1 MHRILCG
8 PKAGLCVT
16 VVLLIVLTVVVG
28 VRALTEVELED
39 DYLVATKEFE
49 QQCIHRCPD
58 QNRTGFNE
66 HIDVSCGSDCY
77 ITQCGVGCRLW
88 ELALETSC
96 QNVCNKTDQELFE
109 PKELYC
115 VMGCND
121 ALQRY
126 FKWLKT
132 EIGTPPAPALVADS
146 LTATSLS
153 LEWEIP
159 ERLVQL
165 TKQKSYGPRS
175 YLVQWRYEEVAGD
188 WKFCR
193 NQSMGD
199 NSTIRV
205 DNLQPY
211 TKYRFRVALILSP
224 NRNDVLISEQSVII
238 QTLPKGVPT
247 SEPKIVRAVA
257 VDHSR
262 ISISWEPGPFP
273 NGIILTYVLQI
284 TDLDPEGYNAL
295 KDIPESNSSRY
306 YIFEKL
312 HPERN
317 YSVSVSMLNP
327 EGKGPPSTTY
337 VKTPPQPP
345 DQEKDIQ
352 PTLILGAERAVSSQ
366 GSDLLLDPP
375 NILYSS
381 HSSQK
386 IRGTAIHIR
395 RNLIFISD
403 DAGYIY
409 KAPLSKAVER
419 GRTAAHGRTA
429 ILTPEAGH
437 NFRPTL
443 LSVDWLNDHLY
454 ILGQVKAGGLWQISR
469 CDLNGDRMTVA
480 YAVLQK
486 KPTHFEVDPF
496 NGYLFWVMSSDS
508 SDAGLFRL
516 DLGDISNGVKH
527 EINPLQLNNVHN
539 LGAFTIDHVRFRV
552 LVPDQKNNTVL
563 SISLDGKI
571 TENIRQNTQQPR
583 FGKVKS
589 IALANGLFY
598 WTNGKEVLVEDY
610 HKKHESYYHNAFP
623 MDVNNTYFSI
633 YVNLTSA
640 QPIPTPVNPPRNVQ
654 ALLTNRKIKI
664 FWNVPHLLGIKG
676 KGAWQEWKYVL
687 ELIDGKTIRNISGT
701 AFTSE
706 ELELVSPG
714 QEYVIKAA
722 AYTDAGQGPWSTEFR
737 VRTLKDSHDRHMVW
751 SGSEGLLRSDVIGD
765 SVETLIGQTE
775 LEDGV
780 VTDITWFDNI
790 LYVVS
795 NSTLLF
801 YNQSEAG
808 VSKLRD
814 LESVECV
821 AVDWIG
827 RRLYFYNPS
836 QQMIVRSS
844 LHGEQHEP
852 IHNVNNVRA
861 IKFDA
866 LRGFIYHFTAYV
878 VEAFRLNGKDRHTY
892 YHEQHNRFA
901 GKEVIGMTLDLDGK
915 KVYWIVRTISNLELY
930 SEHMAGTGSPKPDSG
945 KVSPIAVLSDQ
956 FSVGPLT
963 HFSDRLLWLQK
974 DEIVVG
980 DLRGGNLAHIKNQKL
995 NGTRAFVIVDPAHHI
1010 YPEGNRNVNVLP
1022 NPVNDSSIRIQGT
1035 WKKFQIVW
1043 SPVSNVDY
1051 GKVFYKLTI
1060 KVAGRPDEIHEL
1072 SKPIHPYN
1080 SSGANHISPHTEI
1093 NVTISAFTHWRSSS
1107 FSVARLFSPS
1117 GKPSQPTHPRVYVR
1131 HFVDPIM
1138 YTHNIEATFRW
1149 SPPETPNGPIV
1160 GYKVHCWYEEDGQ
1173 INQVL
1178 EGEHVNGT
1186 ERIMRNLVHN
1196 VTYYF
1201 RVQAATTA
1209 RASEMTSV
1217 RLVDTAHDH
1226 PIPQAL
1232 IATREYII
1240 KVDFDSRN
1248 STQVVG
1254 TSTPVNF
1261 MARLARERK
1270 LFWVDENNELFQF
1283 DGASKLKLY
1292 STNGTVTSL
1301 TVDWIQ
1307 RILYWSQR
1315 ELVGSAI
1322 YAFDLS
1328 RFEHEGVHLANVV
1341 HKEGNISNLVVSPF
1355 DRKLFWIE
1363 EVPEDVIFVHTFD
1376 DKKTVEFFDDSFEEC
1391 PNRTAGIT
1399 VHPMLTL
1406 QTSVSEEARL
1416 FWGETGLRSIG
1427 LSNKT
1432 CVNFGFEYYPNMK
1445 SIAKDSDHFYWLDGN
1460 DAIVRMDE
1468 TGDRETITIPGAR
1481 TLLPLQLQYFPERQ
1495 CLIPLQKD
1503 QSYQANL
1510 LRKTE
1515 NSLTLWLPKAEVHTN
1530 CSTQP
1535 TGIRYLIFYEELS
1548 EANKNGT
1555 VDCDPLVC
1563 RRVSSYDRSKTIE
1576 GLKPFTWY
1584 KFQVMLTNFYQE
1596 HYGSVAGLDSPR
1608 MGAITILSTA
1618 VGAPS
1623 KPENIY
1629 AATLSPTEAIVYW
1642 SPSVV
1647 KNSDRVWYEIHWQ
1660 TENIHDG
1667 VKNKQQQPV
1676 GEFDESSGNLSIS
1689 LNRLQPNHSY
1699 TIWIQAH
1706 STKTTF
1712 SISDQAQI
1720 VTFPEPDDIHLVF
1733 NSSTELCV
1741 SWRPHMII
1749 SQYKVQYSAVG
1760 SKSWETIFETGVNAT
1775 TPENDEYKVTGL
1787 QPKTQY
1793 RFIVLLFY
1801 PNRKDPYVWPP
1812 DVRFVYETD
1821 ADRPSTPSRP
1831 IVTQLRQD
1839 VYKVSWEPAKDNGA
1853 VILEYALEALVRSPR
1868 NMNRVER
1875 SAAVE
1880 QLNDGNSEEMNNT
1893 IPTRMDVI
1901 PTDSQEYVTFDEH
1914 WDLVYNGTDVYWI
1927 IPEKQTFHK
1936 HTFRVRARNSC
1947 GWGPFSGESEPV
1959 SEPLLSGQTGSY
1971 LMIVLIISASI
1982 LIIFVVLILVVCAC
1996 RRAELEKKIL
2006 IDATTTRIPDVELA
2020 NLRELPRRGNFI
2032 HSNNI
2037 LYSSS
2042 PLTDSEIALLPQ
2054 IRREQ
2059 ISMTSSPFL
2068 GSGAFGEVYEG
2079 IVKGVGADAE
2089 TRVAIKTL
2097 RKGATEQEKAEFL
2110 QEAHLMSNFKHKH
2123 ILKLIGVCLDLDSL
2137 YIIMELMQ
2145 GGDLLSYLR
2154 SNRPTPG
2161 IPSILTLLDLISMC
2175 VDVATGCRYLEE
2187 MHFVHR
2193 DLACRNCL
2201 VSSMDPRERVVK
2213 IGDFGLARDIYKN
2226 DYYRKEGEG
2235 LLPVRWM
2242 SPESLVDGVFTS
2254 QSDIWAFGVLLWE
2267 IMTLGQQPYPARN
2280 NVEVLHYV
2288 RDGGRLGRPQDC
2300 PEELYQLMLKCW
2312 SYSPE
2317 DRPTFRYLL
2326 EVLKSLKERTS
2337 DSIQITSQFP
2347 CKVQNDIKF
2356 VGNSGSGGGFI
2367 ITPPTSSSG
2376 GSGATLMTTTI
2387 PKYLELVY
2395 EDSHSQNSKCSTG
2408 EDVPL
2413 TVGLPPPQHQNQVMP
2428 TDNGYEIPIHEIL
2441 LRQHSS
2447 NSIKGRTFSSSST
2460 VSNVSTLPATAST
2473 TTAVCSTGTSSSQ
2486 CQDDCSSLEAL
2497 LPMNSILTVK
2507 LPDEEEPPTGMDY
2520 QCSGTESSDTNEDSI
2535 NNGEQQVGGSV
2546 ADESKSVM

>member
-1 MHRILCG
+1 MQRILGG
-8 PKAGLCVT
+8 PNKGGFCPT
-16 VVLLIVLTVVVG
+16 VLIGLIVVG
-28 VRALTEVELED
+28 LSGRLVEGLTEVELED

-49 QQCIHRCPD
+49 QQCVHRCPD
-58 QNRTGFNE
+58 QNRTTFNE

-88 ELALETSC
+88 ELALESSC

-126 FKWLKT
+126 FKWLKS
-132 EIGTPPAPALVADS
+132 EIGSPPAPALVADS

-165 TKQKSYGPRS
+165 SRHKSHGPRS

-224 NRNDVLISEQSVII
+224 NRDDALISEQSVII
-238 QTLPKGVPT
+238 LTLPQGVPM

-273 NGIILTYVLQI
+273 NGPILSYVLQI
-284 TDLDPEGYNAL
+284 TDLDSEDNSAL

-306 YIFEKL
+306 YIYEKL
-312 HPERN
+312 KPERN
-317 YSVSVSMLNP
+317 YSLSVSMRNP
-327 EGKGPPSTTY
+327 EGEGPRSTTF
-337 VKTPPQPP
+337 VKTPEQPP
-345 DQEKDIQ
+345 DQEEAIN
-352 PTLILGAERAVSSQ
+352 PTLILCADRTVLLQSSNMFTDRP
-366 GSDLLLDPP
+366 S
-375 NILYSS
+375 YFYRSKV
-381 HSSQK
+381 HK

-403 DAGYIY
+403 DAGFIY
-409 KAPLSKAVER
+409 KTLLQA
-419 GRTAAHGRTA
+419 GDQNRTA
-429 ILTPEAGH
+429 ILSPEADH

-443 LSVDWLNDHLY
+443 LSIDWLNDHLY
-454 ILGQVKAGGLWQISR
+454 ILGYVKATDLWQISR
-469 CDLNGDRMTVA
+469 CDLNGERMTVA
-480 YAVLQK
+480 YAGLQRE
-486 KPTHFEVDPF
+486 PAHFEVDPF
-496 NGYLFWVMSSDS
+496 NGYLFWVISGFGK
-508 SDAGLFRL
+508 DAGLFRL

-527 EINPLQLNNVHN
+527 EISPHRLNSLHN
-539 LGAFTIDHVRFRV
+539 LGAFTVNHANFRV
-552 LVPDQKNNTVL
+552 LVSDQTNNTVL
-563 SISLDGKI
+563 SISLDGSI
-571 TENIRQNTQQPR
+571 TEDIRKNTEQAR

-589 IALANGLFY
+589 IVLVNGLFY
-598 WTNGKEVLVEDY
+598 WTNGKDVFVEDH
-610 HKKHESYYHNAFP
+610 HKTYDRYYHNTISIET
-623 MDVNNTYFSI
+623 NITYLSI
-633 YVNLTSA
+633 YVNLSSA
-640 QPIPTPVNPPRNVQ
+640 QPVPTPVNPPRNVQ

-676 KGAWQEWKYVL
+676 KGAWQEWQYVL
-687 ELIDGKTIRNISGT
+687 EVVDGQKIRNINGT
-701 AFTSE
+701 TFTSE
-706 ELELVSPG
+706 DLALISPG
-714 QEYVIKAA
+714 QEYLIKAA
-722 AYTDAGQGPWSTEFR
+722 AYTDAGQGPWSPEFR
-737 VRTLKDSHDRHMVW
+737 VRTLKDTHDRHLVW
-751 SGSEGLLRSDVIGD
+751 SGSDGILRSDVIGD
-765 SVETLIGQTE
+765 SVETLVGRTE
-775 LEDGV
+775 LEDGE
-780 VTDITWFDNI
+780 VTDIAWFEDI

-795 NSTLLF
+795 SSTLLF
-801 YNQSEAG
+801 YNQSEGG
-808 VSKLRD
+808 VSKLRE

-836 QQMIVRSS
+836 QQMIMRSS
-844 LHGEQHEP
+844 LHGEQPEP

-878 VEAFRLNGKDRHTY
+878 VEAFRLNGKDRHSY
-892 YHEQHNRFA
+892 YMENNRFA
-901 GKEVIGMTLDLDGK
+901 GKEVIGMTLDMDSK
-915 KVYWIVRTISNLELY
+915 KIYWIVRAMNNLEVF
-930 SEHMAGTGSPKPDSG
+930 SANMAGTGSPKVIST
-945 KVSPIAVLSDQ
+945 VAVLSDQ
-956 FSVGPLT
+956 HSVGPLT

-980 DLRGGNLAHIKNQKL
+980 DLQAENLAHIKNEKL
-995 NGTRAFVIVDPAHHI
+995 NGTRAFTIVDPAHHV
-1010 YPEGNRNVNVLP
+1010 YPEDNRNINVLP
-1022 NPVNDSSIRIQGT
+1022 TQVNNASIRIQGT

-1043 SPVSNVDY
+1043 DPVTNVDY
-1051 GKVFYKLTI
+1051 GKVFYKLTM
-1060 KVAGRPDEIHEL
+1060 KVAGRPEETLEL
-1072 SKPIHPYN
+1072 SKPSHPFTIT
-1080 SSGANHISPHTEI
+1080 GANHISPHTEI
-1093 NVTISAFTHWRSSS
+1093 KVSISAFTYWRSSPLS
-1107 FSVARLFSPS
+1107 FTRLFSPS
-1117 GKPSQPTHPRVYVR
+1117 GKPSQPTKPRVYVR

-1138 YTHNIEATFRW
+1138 DTHNIEATFRW
-1149 SPPETPNGPIV
+1149 SPPETPNGPIIA
-1160 GYKVHCWYEEDGQ
+1160 YKVHCWYEEEGGAT
-1173 INQVL
+1173 NQVL
-1178 EGEHVNGT
+1178 LGERINGT
-1186 ERIMRNLVHN
+1186 ERIVRNLVHN
-1196 VTYYF
+1196 VTYFF
-1201 RVQAATTA
+1201 RVQASTTA
-1209 RASEMTSV
+1209 RDSEMTPV
-1217 RLVDTAHDH
+1217 RSVDTAQDH

-1232 IATREYII
+1232 IGTRDHII
-1240 KVDFDSRN
+1240 EVDFDTKN
-1248 STQVVG
+1248 WTYVVG
-1254 TSTPVNF
+1254 TSTPVKF
-1261 MARLARERK
+1261 LARLARERK
-1270 LFWVDENNELFQF
+1270 LFWVDENNELFQY
-1283 DGASKLKLY
+1283 DGQFKVKLY
-1292 STNGTVTSL
+1292 SISGTVTAL

-1322 YAFDLS
+1322 FAFDLS
-1328 RFEHEGVHLANVV
+1328 RFEHEGVHLEKIE
-1341 HKEGNISNLVVSPF
+1341 HREGFISNLVVSPF
-1355 DRKLFWIE
+1355 DRLLFWVE
-1363 EVPEDVIFVHTFD
+1363 KVPENVIFVHSFD
-1376 DKKTVEFFDDSFEEC
+1376 ENKTKEFFDDSFEEC

-1406 QTSVSEEARL
+1406 QTSVDEEAKL
-1416 FWGETGLRSIG
+1416 FWGETGLRYVG

-1432 CVNFGFEYYPNMK
+1432 CVNFGLEYYPNMT

-1460 DAIVRMDE
+1460 DTIVRMDE
-1468 TGDRETITIPGAR
+1468 SGYQETIAISHAS
-1481 TLLPLQLQYFPERQ
+1481 TLLPLQLQYFPERR
-1495 CLIPLQKD
+1495 CLIPLQQDKD
-1503 QSYQANL
+1503 YQANL
-1510 LRKTE
+1510 LQRTE
-1515 NSLTLWLPKAEVHTN
+1515 NSLTLLLPKAEVQPN
-1530 CSTQP
+1530 CTTQP
-1535 TGIRYLIFYEELS
+1535 SGIRYMIFYEELN
-1548 EANKNGT
+1548 EANLNGT
-1555 VDCDPLVC
+1555 IDCDP
-1563 RRVSSYDRSKTIE
+1563 RRCLHASSYDRSRTIG
-1576 GLKPFTWY
+1576 GLEPFTKY
-1584 KFQVMLTNFYQE
+1584 KFQVMLINYYQE
-1596 HYGSVAGLDSPR
+1596 HYKEVAELDLPR
-1608 MGAITILSTA
+1608 MGSIAVFSTA
-1618 VGAPS
+1618 AGAPS
-1623 KPENIY
+1623 KPEHIH
-1629 AATLSPTEAIVYW
+1629 AVAISPTEAVVQW
-1642 SPSVV
+1642 TLSAV

-1667 VKNKQQQPV
+1667 VKNKQQQMI
-1676 GEFDESSGNLSIS
+1676 GDYDEQLGNLSIS
-1689 LNRLQPNHSY
+1689 LNRLQPNHAY
-1699 TIWIQAH
+1699 TIWVQAY
-1706 STKTTF
+1706 STETMFTVSDKTK
-1712 SISDQAQI
+1712 I
-1720 VTFPEPDDIHLVF
+1720 VTFPEPDDIHLVY
-1733 NSSTELCV
+1733 NSSTELSI
-1741 SWRPHMII
+1741 SWVPHQHI
-1749 SQYKVQYSAVG
+1749 SRYKIQYSAIG
-1760 SKSWETIFETGVNAT
+1760 SKSWVTIFENGANETA
-1775 TPENDEYKVTGL
+1775 PENDELKVTGL

-1801 PNRKDPYVWPP
+1801 PNRRDPYVWPP
-1812 DVRFVYETD
+1812 DARFVYETD
-1821 ADRPSTPSRP
+1821 ADHPSAPGRPL
-1831 IVTQLRQD
+1831 VTQLRQD

-1853 VILEYALEALVRSPR
+1853 VILEYALEVLVRSSR
-1868 NMNRVER
+1868 LTNRVER
-1875 SAAVE
+1875 SVE
-1880 QLNDGNSEEMNNT
+1880 QFDDGGSEEMNNT
-1893 IPTRMDVI
+1893 IPLHMDVI
-1901 PTDSQEYVTFDEH
+1901 PTDSQEYMTERWVQ
-1914 WDLVYNGTDVYWI
+1914 VYNGTDNYWI
-1927 IPEKQTFHK
+1927 IPDKLTFHENK
-1936 HTFRVRARNSC
+1936 FRVRARNSC
-1947 GWGPFSGESEPV
+1947 GFGPFSGESDPI
-1959 SEPLLSGQTGSY
+1959 SEPLLSNQTKSY
-1971 LMIVLIISASI
+1971 LMIGGVSLTIIV
-1982 LIIFVVLILVVCAC
+1982 IIFILLICVC
-1996 RRAELEKKIL
+1996 
-2006 IDATTTRIPDVELA
+2006 DVELA

-2079 IVKGVGADAE
+2079 IVKGVGGEAE

-2161 IPSILTLLDLISMC
+2161 NPSVLSLLDLITMC

-2201 VSSMDPRERVVK
+2201 VSSMDPKERVVK

-2326 EVLKSLKERTS
+2326 EILKSLKERTS
-2337 DSIQITSQFP
+2337 DSIKITSQFP
-2347 CKVQNDIKF
+2347 CKVQNGAVFNRSYLLSDINHNPFMADIKF
-2356 VGNSGSGGGFI
+2356 VGNSGSGGNFI

-2376 GSGATLMTTTI
+2376 GSGATVMTTTI

-2395 EDSHSQNSKCSTG
+2395 DDSHSQNSKCSTG

-2413 TVGLPPPQHQNQVMP
+2413 TVGLPPASPQQNQVMP
-2428 TDNGYEIPIHEIL
+2428 TDNGYEIPINEIL
-2441 LRQHSS
+2441 LRKHSN

-2460 VSNVSTLPATAST
+2460 VSNVSALPTVT
-2473 TTAVCSTGTSSSQ
+2473 TPTGASSSH

-2507 LPDEEEPPTGMDY
+2507 LPSEDESPNLEGVDY
-2520 QCSGTESSDTNEDSI
+2520 SNGHVYGASDSGETIETSI
-2535 NNGEQQVGGSV
+2535 NGPSLPATGS
-2546 ADESKSVM
+2546 SVEEV

>member
-1 MHRILCG
+1 MQRILGG
-8 PKAGLCVT
+8 PNKGGFCPT
-16 VVLLIVLTVVVG
+16 VLIGLIVVG
-28 VRALTEVELED
+28 LSGRLVEGLTEVELED

-49 QQCIHRCPD
+49 QQCVHRCPD
-58 QNRTGFNE
+58 QNRTTFNE

-88 ELALETSC
+88 ELALESSC

-126 FKWLKT
+126 FKWLKS
-132 EIGTPPAPALVADS
+132 EIGSPPAPALVADS

-165 TKQKSYGPRS
+165 SRHKSHGPRS

-224 NRNDVLISEQSVII
+224 NRDDALISEQSVII
-238 QTLPKGVPT
+238 LTLPQGVPM
-247 SEPKIVRAVA
+247 SEPKI
-257 VDHSR
+257 
-262 ISISWEPGPFP
+262 
-273 NGIILTYVLQI
+273 
-284 TDLDPEGYNAL
+284 
-295 KDIPESNSSRY
+295 DIPESNSSRY
-306 YIFEKL
+306 YIYEKL
-312 HPERN
+312 KPERN
-317 YSVSVSMLNP
+317 YSLSVSMRNP
-327 EGKGPPSTTY
+327 EGEGPRSTTF
-337 VKTPPQPP
+337 VKTPEQPP
-345 DQEKDIQ
+345 DQEEAIN
-352 PTLILGAERAVSSQ
+352 PTLILCADRTVLLQSSNMFTDRP
-366 GSDLLLDPP
+366 S
-375 NILYSS
+375 YFYRSKV
-381 HSSQK
+381 HK

-403 DAGYIY
+403 DAGFIY
-409 KAPLSKAVER
+409 KTLLQA
-419 GRTAAHGRTA
+419 GDQNRTA
-429 ILTPEAGH
+429 ILSPEADH

-443 LSVDWLNDHLY
+443 LSIDWLNDHLY
-454 ILGQVKAGGLWQISR
+454 ILGYVKATDLWQISR
-469 CDLNGDRMTVA
+469 CDLNGERMTVA
-480 YAVLQK
+480 YAGLQRE
-486 KPTHFEVDPF
+486 PAHFEVDPF
-496 NGYLFWVMSSDS
+496 NGYLFWVISGFGK
-508 SDAGLFRL
+508 DAGLFRL

-527 EINPLQLNNVHN
+527 EISPHRLNSLHN
-539 LGAFTIDHVRFRV
+539 LGAFTVNHANFRV
-552 LVPDQKNNTVL
+552 LVSDQTNNTVL
-563 SISLDGKI
+563 SISLDGSI
-571 TENIRQNTQQPR
+571 TEDIRKNTEQAR

-589 IALANGLFY
+589 IVLVNGLFY
-598 WTNGKEVLVEDY
+598 WTNGKDVFVEDH
-610 HKKHESYYHNAFP
+610 HKTYDRYYHNTISIET
-623 MDVNNTYFSI
+623 NITYLSI
-633 YVNLTSA
+633 YVNLSSA
-640 QPIPTPVNPPRNVQ
+640 QPVPTPVNPPRNVQ

-676 KGAWQEWKYVL
+676 KGAWQEWQYVL
-687 ELIDGKTIRNISGT
+687 EVVDGQKIRNINGT
-701 AFTSE
+701 TFTSE
-706 ELELVSPG
+706 DLALISPG
-714 QEYVIKAA
+714 QEYLIKAA
-722 AYTDAGQGPWSTEFR
+722 AYTDAGQGPWSPEFR
-737 VRTLKDSHDRHMVW
+737 VRTLKDTHDRHLVW
-751 SGSEGLLRSDVIGD
+751 SGSDGILRSDVIGD
-765 SVETLIGQTE
+765 SVETLVGRTE
-775 LEDGV
+775 LEDGE
-780 VTDITWFDNI
+780 VTDIAWFEDI

-795 NSTLLF
+795 SSTLLF
-801 YNQSEAG
+801 YNQSEGG
-808 VSKLRD
+808 VSKLRE

-836 QQMIVRSS
+836 QQMIMRSS
-844 LHGEQHEP
+844 LHGEQPEP

-878 VEAFRLNGKDRHTY
+878 VEAFRLNGKDRHSY
-892 YHEQHNRFA
+892 YMENNRFA
-901 GKEVIGMTLDLDGK
+901 GKEVIGMTLDMDSK
-915 KVYWIVRTISNLELY
+915 KIYWIVRAMNNLEVF
-930 SEHMAGTGSPKPDSG
+930 SANMAGTGSPKVIST
-945 KVSPIAVLSDQ
+945 VAVLSDQ
-956 FSVGPLT
+956 HSVGPLT

-980 DLRGGNLAHIKNQKL
+980 DLQAENLAHIKNEKL
-995 NGTRAFVIVDPAHHI
+995 NGTRAFTIVDPAHHV
-1010 YPEGNRNVNVLP
+1010 YPEDNRNINVLP
-1022 NPVNDSSIRIQGT
+1022 TQVNNASIRIQGT

-1043 SPVSNVDY
+1043 DPVTNVDY
-1051 GKVFYKLTI
+1051 GKVFYKLTM
-1060 KVAGRPDEIHEL
+1060 KVAGRPEETLEL
-1072 SKPIHPYN
+1072 SKPSHPFTIT
-1080 SSGANHISPHTEI
+1080 GANHISPHTEI
-1093 NVTISAFTHWRSSS
+1093 KVSISAFTYWRSSPLS
-1107 FSVARLFSPS
+1107 FTRLFSPS
-1117 GKPSQPTHPRVYVR
+1117 GKPSQPTKPRVYVR

-1138 YTHNIEATFRW
+1138 DTHNIEATFRW
-1149 SPPETPNGPIV
+1149 SPPETPNGPIIA
-1160 GYKVHCWYEEDGQ
+1160 YKVHCWYEEEGGAT
-1173 INQVL
+1173 NQVL
-1178 EGEHVNGT
+1178 LGERINGT
-1186 ERIMRNLVHN
+1186 ERIVRNLVHN
-1196 VTYYF
+1196 VTYFF
-1201 RVQAATTA
+1201 RVQASTTA
-1209 RASEMTSV
+1209 RDSEMTPV
-1217 RLVDTAHDH
+1217 RSVDTAQDH

-1232 IATREYII
+1232 IGTRDHII
-1240 KVDFDSRN
+1240 EVDFDTKN
-1248 STQVVG
+1248 WTYVVG
-1254 TSTPVNF
+1254 TSTPVKF
-1261 MARLARERK
+1261 LARLARERK
-1270 LFWVDENNELFQF
+1270 LFWVDENNELFQY
-1283 DGASKLKLY
+1283 DGQFKVKLY
-1292 STNGTVTSL
+1292 SISGTVTAL

-1322 YAFDLS
+1322 FAFDLS
-1328 RFEHEGVHLANVV
+1328 RFEHEGVHLEKIE
-1341 HKEGNISNLVVSPF
+1341 HREGFISNLVVSPF
-1355 DRKLFWIE
+1355 DRLLFWVE
-1363 EVPEDVIFVHTFD
+1363 KVPENVIFVHSFD
-1376 DKKTVEFFDDSFEEC
+1376 ENKTKEFFDDSFEEC

-1406 QTSVSEEARL
+1406 QTSVDEEAKL
-1416 FWGETGLRSIG
+1416 FWGETGLRYVG

-1432 CVNFGFEYYPNMK
+1432 CVNFGLEYYPNMT

-1460 DAIVRMDE
+1460 DTIVRMDE
-1468 TGDRETITIPGAR
+1468 SGYQETIAISHAS
-1481 TLLPLQLQYFPERQ
+1481 TLLPLQLQYFPERR
-1495 CLIPLQKD
+1495 CLIPLQQDKD
-1503 QSYQANL
+1503 YQANL
-1510 LRKTE
+1510 LQRTE
-1515 NSLTLWLPKAEVHTN
+1515 NSLTLLLPKAEVQPN
-1530 CSTQP
+1530 CTTQP
-1535 TGIRYLIFYEELS
+1535 SGIRYMIFYEELN
-1548 EANKNGT
+1548 EANLNGT
-1555 VDCDPLVC
+1555 IDCDP
-1563 RRVSSYDRSKTIE
+1563 RRCLHASSYDRSRTIG
-1576 GLKPFTWY
+1576 GLEPFTKY
-1584 KFQVMLTNFYQE
+1584 KFQVMLINYYQE
-1596 HYGSVAGLDSPR
+1596 HYKEVAELDLPR
-1608 MGAITILSTA
+1608 MGSIAVFSTA
-1618 VGAPS
+1618 AGAPS
-1623 KPENIY
+1623 KPEHIH
-1629 AATLSPTEAIVYW
+1629 AVAISPTEAVVQW
-1642 SPSVV
+1642 TLSAV

-1667 VKNKQQQPV
+1667 VKNKQQQMI
-1676 GEFDESSGNLSIS
+1676 GDYDEQLGNLSIS
-1689 LNRLQPNHSY
+1689 LNRLQPNHAY
-1699 TIWIQAH
+1699 TIWVQAY
-1706 STKTTF
+1706 STETMFTVSDKTK
-1712 SISDQAQI
+1712 I
-1720 VTFPEPDDIHLVF
+1720 VTFPEPDDIHLVY
-1733 NSSTELCV
+1733 NSSTELSI
-1741 SWRPHMII
+1741 SWVPHQHI
-1749 SQYKVQYSAVG
+1749 SRYKIQYSAIG
-1760 SKSWETIFETGVNAT
+1760 SKSWVTIFENGANETA
-1775 TPENDEYKVTGL
+1775 PENDELKVTGL

-1801 PNRKDPYVWPP
+1801 PNRRDPYVWPP
-1812 DVRFVYETD
+1812 DARFVYETD
-1821 ADRPSTPSRP
+1821 ADHPSAPGRPL
-1831 IVTQLRQD
+1831 VTQLRQD

-1853 VILEYALEALVRSPR
+1853 VILEYALEVLVRSSR
-1868 NMNRVER
+1868 LTNRVER
-1875 SAAVE
+1875 SVE
-1880 QLNDGNSEEMNNT
+1880 QFDDGGSEEMNNT
-1893 IPTRMDVI
+1893 IPLHMDVI
-1901 PTDSQEYVTFDEH
+1901 PTDSQEYMTERWVQ
-1914 WDLVYNGTDVYWI
+1914 VYNGTDNYWI
-1927 IPEKQTFHK
+1927 IPDKLTFHENK
-1936 HTFRVRARNSC
+1936 FRVRARNSC
-1947 GWGPFSGESEPV
+1947 GFGPFSGESDPI
-1959 SEPLLSGQTGSY
+1959 SEPLLSNQTKSY
-1971 LMIVLIISASI
+1971 LMIGGVSLTIIV
-1982 LIIFVVLILVVCAC
+1982 IIFILLICVCAC

-2079 IVKGVGADAE
+2079 IVKGVGGEAE

-2161 IPSILTLLDLISMC
+2161 NPSVLSLLDLITMC

-2201 VSSMDPRERVVK
+2201 VSSMDPKERVVK

-2326 EVLKSLKERTS
+2326 EILKSLKERTS
-2337 DSIQITSQFP
+2337 DSIKITSQFP
-2347 CKVQNDIKF
+2347 CKVQNGAVFNRSYLLSDINHNPFMADIKF
-2356 VGNSGSGGGFI
+2356 VGNSGSGGNFI

-2376 GSGATLMTTTI
+2376 GSGATVMTTTI

-2395 EDSHSQNSKCSTG
+2395 DDSHSQNSKCSTG

-2413 TVGLPPPQHQNQVMP
+2413 TVGLPPASPQQNQVMP
-2428 TDNGYEIPIHEIL
+2428 TDNGYEIPINEIL
-2441 LRQHSS
+2441 LRKHSN

-2460 VSNVSTLPATAST
+2460 VSNVSALPTVT
-2473 TTAVCSTGTSSSQ
+2473 TPTGASSSH

-2507 LPDEEEPPTGMDY
+2507 LPSEDESPNLEGVDY
-2520 QCSGTESSDTNEDSI
+2520 SNGHVYGASDSGETIETSI
-2535 NNGEQQVGGSV
+2535 NGPSLPATGS
-2546 ADESKSVM
+2546 SVEEV

>member
-1 MHRILCG
+1 MQRILGDPSKGGYC
-8 PKAGLCVT
+8 P
-16 VVLLIVLTVVVG
+16 VVLIALIVVG
-28 VRALTEVELED
+28 LASPDQVEALTEVELED

-77 ITQCGVGCRLW
+77 ITQCGHGCRLW
-88 ELALETSC
+88 EKALESSC

-126 FKWLKT
+126 FKWLKS
-132 EIGTPPAPALVADS
+132 EIGSPPAPALVADS

-153 LEWEIP
+153 LEWKIP
-159 ERLVQL
+159 DRLVQL
-165 TKQKSYGPRS
+165 SRHKDHAPRS

-224 NRNDVLISEQSVII
+224 NRDDALISEQSVII
-238 QTLPKGVPT
+238 LTLPQGVPT

-273 NGIILTYVLQI
+273 NGPILSYVLQI
-284 TDLDPEGYNAL
+284 TDLDSEDYSAL
-295 KDIPESNSSRY
+295 KDIPESNTSRY
-306 YIFEKL
+306 YIYEKL
-312 HPERN
+312 KPERN
-317 YSVSVSMLNP
+317 YSVSVSMRNP
-327 EGKGPPSTTY
+327 EGEGPRSTTF
-337 VKTPPQPP
+337 VKTLPQPP
-345 DQEKDIQ
+345 DQEEAIN
-352 PTLILGAERAVSSQ
+352 PTLILCADRSVLLQSSNMFTDRP
-366 GSDLLLDPP
+366 S
-375 NILYSS
+375 YFYRSKV
-381 HSSQK
+381 HV

-409 KAPLSKAVER
+409 KTPLKAAER
-419 GRTAAHGRTA
+419 NRTA
-429 ILTPEAGH
+429 IFNPDAGH

-443 LSVDWLNDHLY
+443 LSIDWLNDHLY
-454 ILGQVKAGGLWQISR
+454 ILGYVKATDMWQISR

-480 YAVLQK
+480 YAGLQSE
-486 KPTHFEVDPF
+486 PAHFEVDPF
-496 NGYLFWVMSSDS
+496 NGYLFWVISGFGK
-508 SDAGLFRL
+508 DAGLFRL

-527 EINPLQLNNVHN
+527 EISPHRLNNLHN
-539 LGAFTIDHVRFRV
+539 LGAFTINHANFRV
-552 LVPDQKNNTVL
+552 LVSDQTNNTVL
-563 SISLDGKI
+563 SISLDGSI
-571 TENIRQNTQQPR
+571 TEDIRKNTEQAR

-589 IALANGLFY
+589 IVLVNGLFY
-598 WTNGKEVLVEDY
+598 WTNGKDVFVEDH
-610 HKKHESYYHNAFP
+610 HKTYDRYYHNTISIET
-623 MDVNNTYFSI
+623 NITYLSI
-633 YVNLTSA
+633 YVNLSSA
-640 QPIPTPVNPPRNVQ
+640 QPVPTPVNPPRNVQ
-654 ALLTNRKIKI
+654 ALLTNSKIKI

-676 KGAWQEWKYVL
+676 KGAWQEWRYVL
-687 ELIDGKTIRNISGT
+687 EVIDGKKIRNINGT
-701 AFTSE
+701 TFISE
-706 ELELVSPG
+706 ELALVSPG
-714 QEYVIKAA
+714 QEYLIKAA
-722 AYTDAGQGPWSTEFR
+722 AYTDAGQGPWSSEFR
-737 VRTLKDSHDRHMVW
+737 VRTLKDTHNRHLVW
-751 SGSEGLLRSDVIGD
+751 SSSEGILRSDVIGD
-765 SVETLIGQTE
+765 SVETLIGRSE
-775 LEDGV
+775 LEDGE
-780 VTDITWFDNI
+780 VTDIGWFENI

-795 NSTLLF
+795 SSTLMF
-801 YNQSEAG
+801 YNQSEGG
-808 VSKLRD
+808 VTKLREM
-814 LESVECV
+814 ESVECV

-827 RRLYFYNPS
+827 RRLYYYNPS
-836 QQMIVRSS
+836 QQMIMRSS
-844 LHGEQHEP
+844 LHGEQPEL
-852 IHNVNNVRA
+852 IHNVNNVRS

-878 VEAFRLNGKDRHTY
+878 VEAFRLNGKDRHSY
-892 YHEQHNRFA
+892 YMENNRFA
-901 GKEVIGMTLDLDGK
+901 GKEVIGMTLDMDSK
-915 KVYWIVRTISNLELY
+915 KVYWIVRAMNNLEVF
-930 SEHMAGTGSPKPDSG
+930 SANMAGTGSPKAIST
-945 KVSPIAVLSDQ
+945 IAVLSDQ
-956 FSVGPLT
+956 HSVGPLT

-980 DLRGGNLAHIKNQKL
+980 DLQAENLAHIKNQKL
-995 NGTRAFVIVDPAHHI
+995 NGTRAFAIIDPAHHV
-1010 YPEGNRNVNVLP
+1010 YPEDNRKINVLP
-1022 NPVNDSSIRIQGT
+1022 AQVNDSSIRIHGT

-1043 SPVSNVDY
+1043 DPVSNVDY

-1060 KVAGRPDEIHEL
+1060 KVAGRQEEILEL
-1072 SKPIHPYN
+1072 SKPIHPFVI
-1080 SSGANHISPHTEI
+1080 SGANHITPHTEI
-1093 NVTISAFTHWRSSS
+1093 NVTISAFTYWRSSPS
-1107 FSVARLFSPS
+1107 SSARLFSPS
-1117 GKPSQPTHPRVYVR
+1117 GKPSQPTRPRVYVR
-1131 HFVDPIM
+1131 HFIDPIM
-1138 YTHNIEATFRW
+1138 DTHNIEAIFRW
-1149 SPPETPNGPIV
+1149 SPPETPNGPIIA
-1160 GYKVHCWYEEDGQ
+1160 YKVHCWYEEDGVA
-1173 INQVL
+1173 NHVL
-1178 EGEHVNGT
+1178 LGDRINGT
-1186 ERIMRNLVHN
+1186 EKIVRDLLLN
-1196 VTYYF
+1196 VTYFF

-1209 RASEMTSV
+1209 RDSEMTPV
-1217 RLVDTAHDH
+1217 RAVDTGEDH
-1226 PIPQAL
+1226 PVPQAL
-1232 IATREYII
+1232 IGTRDHII
-1240 KVDFDSRN
+1240 RMDFDTKN
-1248 STQVVG
+1248 WTYLVG
-1254 TSTPVNF
+1254 TSTPVRF
-1261 MARLARERK
+1261 LARLARERK
-1270 LFWVDENNELFQF
+1270 LFWVDENNELFQY
-1283 DGASKLKLY
+1283 DGLTKLKLY
-1292 STNGTVTSL
+1292 SISGAVTAL

-1315 ELVGSAI
+1315 ELIGSAI
-1322 YAFDLS
+1322 FAFDLS
-1328 RFEHEGVHLANVV
+1328 RFEHEGVHLEKIEHRA
-1341 HKEGNISNLVVSPF
+1341 GYISNLVVSPF
-1355 DRKLFWIE
+1355 DRKLFWVE
-1363 EVPEDVIFVHTFD
+1363 QVPENVIFMHSFNENRTR
-1376 DKKTVEFFDDSFEEC
+1376 EFFDDSFEEC

-1406 QTSVSEEARL
+1406 QTSVSEEAKL
-1416 FWGETGLRSIG
+1416 FWGETGLRYVG
-1427 LSNKT
+1427 LTNRT
-1432 CVNFGFEYYPNMK
+1432 CVNFGLEYYPNMT

-1460 DAIVRMDE
+1460 DTIVRMDE
-1468 TGDRETITIPGAR
+1468 TGDQKTIAIPYAR
-1481 TLLPLQLQYFPERQ
+1481 TLLPLQLQYFPERR

-1503 QSYQANL
+1503 QDYQANL
-1510 LRKTE
+1510 LQRTE
-1515 NSLTLWLPKAEVHTN
+1515 NSLTLLLPKAEVYPN

-1535 TGIRYLIFYEELS
+1535 SGIRYVIFYEELS
-1548 EANKNGT
+1548 EKNLNGT
-1555 VDCDPLVC
+1555 IDCSPRSCLQ
-1563 RRVSSYDRSKTIE
+1563 VSSYDRSKTIE
-1576 GLKPFTWY
+1576 GLKPFTKY
-1584 KFQVMLTNFYQE
+1584 KFQVMLINYYQE
-1596 HYGSVAGLDSPR
+1596 HYKEVAELDSPR
-1608 MGAITILSTA
+1608 MGSTTVFSTA
-1618 VGAPS
+1618 AGAPS
-1623 KPENIY
+1623 KPENVY
-1629 AATLSPTEAIVYW
+1629 AEAISPTEAIVHW
-1642 SPSVV
+1642 TLSAV

-1667 VKNKQQQPV
+1667 VKNKQQRVIGDYNDLQ
-1676 GEFDESSGNLSIS
+1676 GNVTINLT
-1689 LNRLQPNHSY
+1689 RLQPNHAY
-1699 TIWIQAH
+1699 VIWVQAY
-1706 STKTTF
+1706 STDTMFTV
-1712 SISDQAQI
+1712 SDQTKI
-1720 VTFPEPDDIHLVF
+1720 VTFPEPDDIHLVY
-1733 NSSTELCV
+1733 NSSTELSI
-1741 SWRPHMII
+1741 SWVPHQHIFR
-1749 SQYKVQYSAVG
+1749 YKIQYSAVG
-1760 SKSWETIFETGVNAT
+1760 SKSWVTIFETGVNET
-1775 TPENDEYKVTGL
+1775 TPENDEFKVTGL

-1801 PNRKDPYVWPP
+1801 PNRQDPYVWPP
-1812 DVRFVYETD
+1812 DARFVYETD
-1821 ADRPSTPSRP
+1821 ADHPSSPGRP

-1839 VYKVSWEPAKDNGA
+1839 IYKVSWEPAKDNGA

-1868 NMNRVER
+1868 NTNRVER
-1875 SAAVE
+1875 SVE
-1880 QLNDGNSEEMNNT
+1880 QLEEDDDSEEMNNT

-1901 PTDSQEYVTFDEH
+1901 TTDSQEYVTFDER

-1927 IPEKQTFHK
+1927 IPEKLTFHK
-1936 HTFRVRARNSC
+1936 NKFRVRARNSC
-1947 GWGPFSGESEPV
+1947 GWGPFSGESDPI
-1959 SEPLLSGQTGSY
+1959 SEPLLSSQTGSY
-1971 LMIVLIISASI
+1971 LMIVVVSI
-1982 LIIFVVLILVVCAC
+1982 CAIVIVFFVLICVF
-1996 RRAELEKKIL
+1996 
-2006 IDATTTRIPDVELA
+2006 DVELA

-2079 IVKGVGADAE
+2079 IVKGVGGEAE

-2110 QEAHLMSNFKHKH
+2110 QEAHLMSNFKHRH

-2161 IPSILTLLDLISMC
+2161 IPSSLTLLDLISMC

-2201 VSSMDPRERVVK
+2201 VSSMDPKERVVK

-2300 PEELYQLMLKCW
+2300 PDKLYDLMLKCW
-2312 SYSPE
+2312 SYSPD

-2326 EVLKSLKERTS
+2326 EVLKNLKEETS
-2337 DSIQITSQFP
+2337 DSIKITSQFP
-2347 CKVQNDIKF
+2347 CKVQNGAVFNRSYLLSDINHNPFMADIKF

-2376 GSGATLMTTTI
+2376 GSGATVMTTTI

-2395 EDSHSQNSKCSTG
+2395 DDSQCQNSKCSTG

-2413 TVGLPPPQHQNQVMP
+2413 TVGLPPASPQQNQVMP
-2428 TDNGYEIPIHEIL
+2428 TDNGYEIPINEIL

-2447 NSIKGRTFSSSST
+2447 NSIKGRTFSNSST
-2460 VSNVSTLPATAST
+2460 VSNVSTLPAVVTP
-2473 TTAVCSTGTSSSQ
+2473 TGASSSHNP
-2486 CQDDCSSLEAL
+2486 DDCSSLEAL

-2507 LPDEEEPPTGMDY
+2507 LPPSEDEPPTTFDGGVDY
-2520 QCSGTESSDTNEDSI
+2520 SETVAQSTVETNETSI
-2535 NNGEQQVGGSV
+2535 NSEHLPIAAGSGEDDQSRSV
-2546 ADESKSVM
+2546 L

>member
-1 MHRILCG
+1 MQRILGG
-8 PKAGLCVT
+8 PNKGGFCPT
-16 VVLLIVLTVVVG
+16 VLIGLIVVG
-28 VRALTEVELED
+28 LSGRLVEGLTEVELED

-49 QQCIHRCPD
+49 QQCVHRCPD
-58 QNRTGFNE
+58 QNRTTFNE

-88 ELALETSC
+88 ELALESSC

-126 FKWLKT
+126 FKWLKS
-132 EIGTPPAPALVADS
+132 EIGSPPAPALVADS

-165 TKQKSYGPRS
+165 SRHKSHGPRS

-224 NRNDVLISEQSVII
+224 NRDDALISEQSVII
-238 QTLPKGVPT
+238 LTLPQGVPM

-273 NGIILTYVLQI
+273 NGPILSYVLQI
-284 TDLDPEGYNAL
+284 TDLDSEDNSAL

-306 YIFEKL
+306 YIYEKL
-312 HPERN
+312 KPERN
-317 YSVSVSMLNP
+317 YSLSVSMRNP
-327 EGKGPPSTTY
+327 EGEGPRSTTF
-337 VKTPPQPP
+337 VKTPEQPP
-345 DQEKDIQ
+345 DQEEAIN
-352 PTLILGAERAVSSQ
+352 PTLILCADRTVLLQSSNMFTDRP
-366 GSDLLLDPP
+366 S
-375 NILYSS
+375 YFYRSKV
-381 HSSQK
+381 HK

-403 DAGYIY
+403 DAGFIY
-409 KAPLSKAVER
+409 KTLLQA
-419 GRTAAHGRTA
+419 GDQNRTA
-429 ILTPEAGH
+429 ILSPEADH

-443 LSVDWLNDHLY
+443 LSIDWLNDHLY
-454 ILGQVKAGGLWQISR
+454 ILGYVKATDLWQISR
-469 CDLNGDRMTVA
+469 CDLNGERMTVA
-480 YAVLQK
+480 YAGLQRE
-486 KPTHFEVDPF
+486 PAHFEVDPF
-496 NGYLFWVMSSDS
+496 NGYLFWVISGFGK
-508 SDAGLFRL
+508 DAGLFRL

-527 EINPLQLNNVHN
+527 EISPHRLNSLHN
-539 LGAFTIDHVRFRV
+539 LGAFTVNHANFRV
-552 LVPDQKNNTVL
+552 LVSDQTNNTVL
-563 SISLDGKI
+563 SISLDGSI
-571 TENIRQNTQQPR
+571 TEDIRKNTEQAR

-589 IALANGLFY
+589 IVLVNGLFY
-598 WTNGKEVLVEDY
+598 WTNGKDVFVEDH
-610 HKKHESYYHNAFP
+610 HKTYDRYYHNTISIET
-623 MDVNNTYFSI
+623 NITYLSI
-633 YVNLTSA
+633 YVNLSSA
-640 QPIPTPVNPPRNVQ
+640 QPVPTPVNPPRNVQ

-676 KGAWQEWKYVL
+676 KGAWQEWQYVL
-687 ELIDGKTIRNISGT
+687 EVVDGQKIRNINGT
-701 AFTSE
+701 TFTSE
-706 ELELVSPG
+706 DLALISPG
-714 QEYVIKAA
+714 QEYLIKAA
-722 AYTDAGQGPWSTEFR
+722 AYTDAGQGPWSPEFR
-737 VRTLKDSHDRHMVW
+737 VRTLKDTHDRHLVW
-751 SGSEGLLRSDVIGD
+751 SGSDGILRSDVIGD
-765 SVETLIGQTE
+765 SVETLVGRTE
-775 LEDGV
+775 LEDGE
-780 VTDITWFDNI
+780 VTDIAWFEDI

-795 NSTLLF
+795 SSTLLF
-801 YNQSEAG
+801 YNQSEGG
-808 VSKLRD
+808 VSKLRE

-836 QQMIVRSS
+836 QQMIMRSS
-844 LHGEQHEP
+844 LHGEQPEP

-878 VEAFRLNGKDRHTY
+878 VEAFRLNGKDRHSY
-892 YHEQHNRFA
+892 YMENNRFA
-901 GKEVIGMTLDLDGK
+901 GKEVIGMTLDMDSK
-915 KVYWIVRTISNLELY
+915 KIYWIVRAMNNLEVF
-930 SEHMAGTGSPKPDSG
+930 SANMAGTGSPKVIST
-945 KVSPIAVLSDQ
+945 VAVLSDQ
-956 FSVGPLT
+956 HSVGPLT

-980 DLRGGNLAHIKNQKL
+980 DLQAENLAHIKNEKL
-995 NGTRAFVIVDPAHHI
+995 NGTRAFTIVDPAHHV
-1010 YPEGNRNVNVLP
+1010 YPEDNRNINVLP
-1022 NPVNDSSIRIQGT
+1022 TQVNNASIRIQGT

-1043 SPVSNVDY
+1043 DPVTNVDY
-1051 GKVFYKLTI
+1051 GKVFYKLTM
-1060 KVAGRPDEIHEL
+1060 KVAGRPEETLEL
-1072 SKPIHPYN
+1072 SKPSHPFTIT
-1080 SSGANHISPHTEI
+1080 GANHISPHTEI
-1093 NVTISAFTHWRSSS
+1093 KVSISAFTYWRSSPLS
-1107 FSVARLFSPS
+1107 FTRLFSPS
-1117 GKPSQPTHPRVYVR
+1117 GKPSQPTKPRVYVR

-1138 YTHNIEATFRW
+1138 DTHNIEATFRW
-1149 SPPETPNGPIV
+1149 SPPETPNGPIIA
-1160 GYKVHCWYEEDGQ
+1160 YKVHCWYEEEGGAT
-1173 INQVL
+1173 NQVL
-1178 EGEHVNGT
+1178 LGERINGT
-1186 ERIMRNLVHN
+1186 ERIVRNLVHN
-1196 VTYYF
+1196 VTYFF
-1201 RVQAATTA
+1201 RVQASTTA
-1209 RASEMTSV
+1209 RDSEMTPV
-1217 RLVDTAHDH
+1217 RSVDTAQDH

-1232 IATREYII
+1232 IGTRDHII
-1240 KVDFDSRN
+1240 EVDFDTKN
-1248 STQVVG
+1248 WTYVVG
-1254 TSTPVNF
+1254 TSTPVKF
-1261 MARLARERK
+1261 LARLARERK
-1270 LFWVDENNELFQF
+1270 LFWVDENNELFQY
-1283 DGASKLKLY
+1283 DGQFKVKLY
-1292 STNGTVTSL
+1292 SISGTVTAL

-1322 YAFDLS
+1322 FAFDLS
-1328 RFEHEGVHLANVV
+1328 RFEHEGVHLEKIE
-1341 HKEGNISNLVVSPF
+1341 HREGFISNLVVSPF
-1355 DRKLFWIE
+1355 DRLLFWVE
-1363 EVPEDVIFVHTFD
+1363 KVPENVIFVHSFD
-1376 DKKTVEFFDDSFEEC
+1376 ENKTKEFFDDSFEEC

-1406 QTSVSEEARL
+1406 QTSVDEEAKL
-1416 FWGETGLRSIG
+1416 FWGETGLRYVG

-1432 CVNFGFEYYPNMK
+1432 CVNFGLEYYPNMT

-1460 DAIVRMDE
+1460 DTIVRMDE
-1468 TGDRETITIPGAR
+1468 SGYQETIAISHAS
-1481 TLLPLQLQYFPERQ
+1481 TLLPLQLQYFPERR
-1495 CLIPLQKD
+1495 CLIPLQQDKD
-1503 QSYQANL
+1503 YQANL
-1510 LRKTE
+1510 LQRTE
-1515 NSLTLWLPKAEVHTN
+1515 NSLTLLLPKAEVQPN
-1530 CSTQP
+1530 CTTQP
-1535 TGIRYLIFYEELS
+1535 SGIRYMIFYEELN
-1548 EANKNGT
+1548 EANLNGT
-1555 VDCDPLVC
+1555 IDCDP
-1563 RRVSSYDRSKTIE
+1563 RRCLHASSYDRSRTIG
-1576 GLKPFTWY
+1576 GLEPFTKY
-1584 KFQVMLTNFYQE
+1584 KFQVMLINYYQE
-1596 HYGSVAGLDSPR
+1596 HYKEVAELDLPR
-1608 MGAITILSTA
+1608 MGSIAVFSTA
-1618 VGAPS
+1618 AGAPS
-1623 KPENIY
+1623 KPEHIH
-1629 AATLSPTEAIVYW
+1629 AVAISPTEAVVQW
-1642 SPSVV
+1642 TLSAV

-1667 VKNKQQQPV
+1667 VKNKQQQMI
-1676 GEFDESSGNLSIS
+1676 GDYDEQLGNLSIS
-1689 LNRLQPNHSY
+1689 LNRLQPNHAY
-1699 TIWIQAH
+1699 TIWVQAY
-1706 STKTTF
+1706 STETMFTVSDKTK
-1712 SISDQAQI
+1712 I
-1720 VTFPEPDDIHLVF
+1720 VTFPEPDDIHLVY
-1733 NSSTELCV
+1733 NSSTELSI
-1741 SWRPHMII
+1741 SWVPHQHI
-1749 SQYKVQYSAVG
+1749 SRYKIQYSAIG
-1760 SKSWETIFETGVNAT
+1760 SKSWVTIFENGANETA
-1775 TPENDEYKVTGL
+1775 PENDELKVTGL

-1801 PNRKDPYVWPP
+1801 PNRRDPYVWPP
-1812 DVRFVYETD
+1812 DARFVYETD
-1821 ADRPSTPSRP
+1821 ADHPSAPGRPL
-1831 IVTQLRQD
+1831 VTQLRQD

-1853 VILEYALEALVRSPR
+1853 VILEYALEVLVRSSR
-1868 NMNRVER
+1868 LTNRVER
-1875 SAAVE
+1875 SVE
-1880 QLNDGNSEEMNNT
+1880 QFDDGGSEEMNNT
-1893 IPTRMDVI
+1893 IPLHMDVI
-1901 PTDSQEYVTFDEH
+1901 PTDSQEYMTERWVQ
-1914 WDLVYNGTDVYWI
+1914 VYNGTDNYWI
-1927 IPEKQTFHK
+1927 IPDKLTFHENK
-1936 HTFRVRARNSC
+1936 FRVRARNSC
-1947 GWGPFSGESEPV
+1947 GFGPFSGESDPI
-1959 SEPLLSGQTGSY
+1959 SEPLLSNQTKSY
-1971 LMIVLIISASI
+1971 LMIGGVSLTIIV
-1982 LIIFVVLILVVCAC
+1982 IIFILLICVCAC

-2079 IVKGVGADAE
+2079 IVKGVGGEAE

-2161 IPSILTLLDLISMC
+2161 NPSVLSLLDLITMC

-2201 VSSMDPRERVVK
+2201 VSSMDPKERVVK

-2326 EVLKSLKERTS
+2326 EILKSLKERTS
-2337 DSIQITSQFP
+2337 DSIKITSQFP

-2356 VGNSGSGGGFI
+2356 VGNSGSGGNFI

-2376 GSGATLMTTTI
+2376 GSGATVMTTTI

-2395 EDSHSQNSKCSTG
+2395 DDSHSQNSKCSTG

-2413 TVGLPPPQHQNQVMP
+2413 TVGLPPASPQQNQVMP
-2428 TDNGYEIPIHEIL
+2428 TDNGYEIPINEIL
-2441 LRQHSS
+2441 LRKHSN

-2460 VSNVSTLPATAST
+2460 VSNVSALPTVT
-2473 TTAVCSTGTSSSQ
+2473 TPTGASSSH

-2507 LPDEEEPPTGMDY
+2507 LPSEDESPNLEGVDY
-2520 QCSGTESSDTNEDSI
+2520 SNGHVYGASDSGETIETSI
-2535 NNGEQQVGGSV
+2535 NGPSLPATGS
-2546 ADESKSVM
+2546 SVEEV